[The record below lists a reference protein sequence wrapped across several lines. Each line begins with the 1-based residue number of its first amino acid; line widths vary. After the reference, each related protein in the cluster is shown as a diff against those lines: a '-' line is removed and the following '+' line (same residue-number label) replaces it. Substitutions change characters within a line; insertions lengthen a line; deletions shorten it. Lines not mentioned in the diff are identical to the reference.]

1 MVPSAMN
8 SLGELIEAGSG
19 VPQDYAGARGWYEKA
34 AASGDADAMGNLGRL
49 LETGQGGPQNV
60 EKAKEWY
67 LKGSA
72 LNGRVAMHQLGVL
85 FENGRWASKDLS
97 QAKIWYERASALS
110 YAPALNNLGR
120 MHLDGLATAKNLV
133 LAKNSFEQA
142 AELGNAEAMNN
153 LGVLYFNGTGAQRDV
168 SVARSWFERAI
179 ALRNS
184 EAAQNLR
191 IVQDSIHLGANEIA
205 ARRASCSQSCT
216 MAHQSYV
223 KSVCVRPSTTSA
235 NSTEREKCISASL
248 LLAKACRDSCPAW
261 GLLAQADN
269 KCVACFRE
277 FVSCATISNG
287 PESNAIQTTTPCH
300 VALEQC
306 NAGCPVLKISASG
319 GAVSR

>member
-34 AASGDADAMGNLGRL
+34 AASGDSDAMGNLGRL

-110 YAPALNNLGR
+110 YAPALNDLGR

-235 NSTEREKCISASL
+235 NSTEREKCITASL
-248 LLAKACRDSCPAW
+248 LLAKACRDSCVAW
-261 GLLAQADN
+261 GLSSQADN
-269 KCVACFRE
+269 KCVACFRT
-277 FVSCATISNG
+277 FVSCATTSDG
-287 PESNAIQTTTPCH
+287 SESCH
-300 VALEQC
+300 VALEHC
-306 NAGCPVLKISASG
+306 TGTCAVLKISASG